1 MKKQASI
8 YYIAHVVI
16 NLVLLVAF
24 RANIIIDSLSVLPV
38 FLIVLMLIQAPMF
51 KVDIHRNSLGDTA
64 YSTGNTVRL
73 TDDELDKQYRYTRYS
88 FYGLIPF
95 VFPFI
100 FFFSSYTKLCSIIP
114 YILAYVV
121 GNVIFKFKYG
131 KTIKTRLEAEKE
143 ELRKQLQN
151 EELGIK

>member
-1 MKKQASI
+1 MKRISS
-8 YYIAHVVI
+8 YYIAHVVL
-16 NLVLLVAF
+16 NLVLLVVF
-24 RANIIIDSLSVLPV
+24 RANIVIDSLSVVPV
-38 FLIVLMLIQAPMF
+38 FLIALMLIQAPMF

-73 TDDELDKQYRYTRYS
+73 TDDELEKQYKYTRYA

-100 FFFSSYTKLCSIIP
+100 FFFSSYAKLCSIIP

-121 GNVIFKFKYG
+121 GNVFFKFKYG
-131 KTIKTRLEAEKE
+131 KTIKTRLETEKE

>member
-1 MKKQASI
+1 MKKISI
-8 YYIAHVVI
+8 YYIVHTVI
-16 NLVLLVAF
+16 NMALLIAF
-24 RANIIIDSLSVLPV
+24 RANIVVDFLSVVPV

-73 TDDELDKQYRYTRYS
+73 TDDELEKQYKYTRYS

-100 FFFSSYTKLCSIIP
+100 FFFSSYAKLCSIIP
-114 YILAYVV
+114 YILAYIV

-131 KTIKTRLEAEKE
+131 KTIKARLELEKE

>member
-1 MKKQASI
+1 MKKSI
-8 YYIAHVVI
+8 YYIVHLVV

-24 RANIIIDSLSVLPV
+24 RSNIVIDFMSGVPV
-38 FLIVLMLIQAPMF
+38 FLIALMLIQAPLIR
-51 KVDIHRNSLGDTA
+51 VDMHRTSLGDTQ
-64 YSTGNTVRL
+64 YSAVNMVRL
-73 TDDELDKQYRYTRYS
+73 TDDELEKQYKYTRYA

-100 FFFSSYTKLCSIIP
+100 FFFSSYAKLCSIIP

-131 KTIKTRLEAEKE
+131 KTIKARLEAEKE

>member
-1 MKKQASI
+1 MKKISI
-8 YYIAHVVI
+8 YYIVHTVI
-16 NLVLLVAF
+16 NMALLIAF
-24 RANIIIDSLSVLPV
+24 RANIIVDFLSVVPV

-73 TDDELDKQYRYTRYS
+73 TDDELEKQYKYMRYS

-100 FFFSSYTKLCSIIP
+100 FFFSSYAKLCSIIP
-114 YILAYVV
+114 YILAYIV

-131 KTIKTRLEAEKE
+131 KTIKARLELEKE
-143 ELRKQLQN
+143 ELRKQIQN

>member
-1 MKKQASI
+1 
-8 YYIAHVVI
+8 
-16 NLVLLVAF
+16 
-24 RANIIIDSLSVLPV
+24 
-38 FLIVLMLIQAPMF
+38 MF

-73 TDDELDKQYRYTRYS
+73 TDDELEKQYKYTRYS

-100 FFFSSYTKLCSIIP
+100 FFFSSYAKLCSIIP
-114 YILAYVV
+114 YILAYIV

-131 KTIKTRLEAEKE
+131 KTIKARLELEKE

>member
-1 MKKQASI
+1 MKKISI
-8 YYIAHVVI
+8 YYIVHTVI
-16 NLVLLVAF
+16 NMALLIAF
-24 RANIIIDSLSVLPV
+24 RANIIVDFLSVVPV

-51 KVDIHRNSLGDTA
+51 KVDNHRNSLGDTA

-73 TDDELDKQYRYTRYS
+73 TDDELEKQYKYTRYS

-100 FFFSSYTKLCSIIP
+100 FFFSSYAKLCSIIP

-121 GNVIFKFKYG
+121 GKLVFQLKHG
-131 KTIKTRLEAEKE
+131 KIIKNRLELEKE
-143 ELRKQLQN
+143 ELQKQIQN

>member
-1 MKKQASI
+1 MKKFSI
-8 YYIAHVVI
+8 YYIVHIVI
-16 NLVLLVAF
+16 NIVLLFAF
-24 RANIIIDSLSVLPV
+24 RTNITIDFLSVVPV

-51 KVDIHRNSLGDTA
+51 KVDIHRNSIGDTA

-73 TDDELDKQYRYTRYS
+73 TDDELEKQYKYTRYS

-100 FFFSSYTKLCSIIP
+100 FFFPSYAKLLSFIP
-114 YILAYVV
+114 YILAYIV
-121 GNVIFKFKYG
+121 GNLIFKFKHG
-131 KTIKTRLEAEKE
+131 KTIKARLKSEKE
-143 ELRKQLQN
+143 ELRKQLQK

>member
-1 MKKQASI
+1 MKKISI
-8 YYIAHVVI
+8 YYIVHTVI
-16 NLVLLVAF
+16 NMALLIAF
-24 RANIIIDSLSVLPV
+24 RANIIVDFLSVVPV

-73 TDDELDKQYRYTRYS
+73 TDDELEKQYKYMRYS

-100 FFFSSYTKLCSIIP
+100 FFFSSYAKLCSIIP
-114 YILAYVV
+114 YILAYIV

-131 KTIKTRLEAEKE
+131 KTIKARLELEKE

>member
-1 MKKQASI
+1 MKKISI
-8 YYIAHVVI
+8 YYIVHAVI
-16 NLVLLVAF
+16 NMALLIAF
-24 RANIIIDSLSVLPV
+24 RANIIVDFLSVVPV

-51 KVDIHRNSLGDTA
+51 KVDNHRNSLGDTA

-73 TDDELDKQYRYTRYS
+73 TDDELEKQYKYTRYS

-100 FFFSSYTKLCSIIP
+100 FFFSSYAKLCSIIP
-114 YILAYVV
+114 YILAYIV

-131 KTIKTRLEAEKE
+131 KTIKARLELEKE

>member
-24 RANIIIDSLSVLPV
+24 RANIVINFLSVVPV
-38 FLIVLMLIQAPMF
+38 FLIALMLIQAPMF
-51 KVDIHRNSLGDTA
+51 KVDTHRNSLGDTA

-73 TDDELDKQYRYTRYS
+73 TDDELEKQYKYTRYA

-100 FFFSSYTKLCSIIP
+100 FFFSSYAKLCSIIP

-121 GNVIFKFKYG
+121 GNVIFRFKYG
-131 KTIKTRLEAEKE
+131 KTIKARLEAEKE
-143 ELRKQLQN
+143 ELRKQIRN

>member
-1 MKKQASI
+1 MKKFSI
-8 YYIAHVVI
+8 YYIVHIAI
-16 NLVLLVAF
+16 NIALLIIF
-24 RANIIIDSLSVLPV
+24 RTNIIIDLLSVLPV
-38 FLIVLMLIQAPMF
+38 FLVALMLIQAPMF

-73 TDDELDKQYRYTRYS
+73 TDDELEKQYKYTRYS

-100 FFFSSYTKLCSIIP
+100 FFFSSYAKLFSIIP
-114 YILAYVV
+114 YILSYVV
-121 GNVIFKFKYG
+121 GNVIFKVQYG
-131 KTIKTRLEAEKE
+131 KAIKARLESEKE
-143 ELRKQLQN
+143 ELRKQLQK

>member
-1 MKKQASI
+1 MKKISI
-8 YYIAHVVI
+8 YYIVHTVI
-16 NLVLLVAF
+16 NMALLIAF
-24 RANIIIDSLSVLPV
+24 RANMIVDFLSVVPV

-51 KVDIHRNSLGDTA
+51 KVDIHRNSLGDTT

-73 TDDELDKQYRYTRYS
+73 TDDELEKQYEYTRYS

-100 FFFSSYTKLCSIIP
+100 FFFSSYAKLCSIIP
-114 YILAYVV
+114 YILAYIV

-131 KTIKTRLEAEKE
+131 KTIKARLELEKE

>member
-1 MKKQASI
+1 MKKSI
-8 YYIAHVVI
+8 YYIVHLVV

-24 RANIIIDSLSVLPV
+24 RANIIVDFLSVVPV

-73 TDDELDKQYRYTRYS
+73 TDDELEKQYKYTRYS

-100 FFFSSYTKLCSIIP
+100 FFFSSYAKLCSIIP
-114 YILAYVV
+114 YILAYIV
-121 GNVIFKFKYG
+121 GNVIFKVKYG
-131 KTIKTRLEAEKE
+131 KAIKARLESEKE
-143 ELRKQLQN
+143 ELRKQIQN
-151 EELGIK
+151 EELGKK

>member
-1 MKKQASI
+1 MKKISI
-8 YYIAHVVI
+8 YYIVHTVI
-16 NLVLLVAF
+16 NMALLIAF
-24 RANIIIDSLSVLPV
+24 RANIIVDFLSVVPV

-73 TDDELDKQYRYTRYS
+73 TDDELENQYKYTRYS

-100 FFFSSYTKLCSIIP
+100 FFFSSYAKLCSIIP
-114 YILAYVV
+114 YILSYIV

-131 KTIKTRLEAEKE
+131 KTIKTRLELEKE
-143 ELRKQLQN
+143 ELQKQLQN

>member
-1 MKKQASI
+1 MKKISI
-8 YYIAHVVI
+8 YYIVHTVI
-16 NLVLLVAF
+16 NMALLIAF
-24 RANIIIDSLSVLPV
+24 RANIIVDFLSVVPV

-73 TDDELDKQYRYTRYS
+73 TDDELEKQYKYTRYS

-100 FFFSSYTKLCSIIP
+100 FFFSSYAKLCSLIP
-114 YILAYVV
+114 YILAYIV

-131 KTIKTRLEAEKE
+131 KAIKARLELEKE

>member
-1 MKKQASI
+1 MKKISI
-8 YYIAHVVI
+8 YYIVHTVI
-16 NLVLLVAF
+16 NMTLLIAF
-24 RANIIIDSLSVLPV
+24 RANIIVDFLSVVPV

-73 TDDELDKQYRYTRYS
+73 TDDELEKQYKYTRYS

-100 FFFSSYTKLCSIIP
+100 FFFSSYAKLCSIIP
-114 YILAYVV
+114 YILAYIV

-131 KTIKTRLEAEKE
+131 KTIKARLELEKE

>member
-1 MKKQASI
+1 MKKISI
-8 YYIAHVVI
+8 YYIVHTVI
-16 NLVLLVAF
+16 NMALLIAF
-24 RANIIIDSLSVLPV
+24 RENIIVDFLSVVPV

-64 YSTGNTVRL
+64 YSTGNTIRL
-73 TDDELDKQYRYTRYS
+73 TDDELEKQYKYTRYS

-100 FFFSSYTKLCSIIP
+100 FFFSSYAKLCSIIP
-114 YILAYVV
+114 YILAYIV

-131 KTIKTRLEAEKE
+131 KTIKARLELEKE

>member
-1 MKKQASI
+1 MKKFSI
-8 YYIAHVVI
+8 YYIVHIVI
-16 NLVLLVAF
+16 NIVLLFAF
-24 RANIIIDSLSVLPV
+24 RTNITIDFLSVVPV

-51 KVDIHRNSLGDTA
+51 KVDMHRNSIGDTA

-73 TDDELDKQYRYTRYS
+73 TDDELEKQYEYTRYS

-100 FFFSSYTKLCSIIP
+100 FLFSSYAKLCSIIP
-114 YILAYVV
+114 YIIAYVV
-121 GNVIFKFKYG
+121 GNVIFKVKYG
-131 KTIKTRLEAEKE
+131 KAIKARLESEKE
-143 ELRKQLQN
+143 ELRKQIQN

>member
-1 MKKQASI
+1 MKKFSI
-8 YYIAHVVI
+8 YYIVHAVI
-16 NLVLLVAF
+16 NMALLIAF
-24 RANIIIDSLSVLPV
+24 RANIIVDFLSVVPV
-38 FLIVLMLIQAPMF
+38 FLIALMLIQAPMF
-51 KVDIHRNSLGDTA
+51 KVDIHRSSLGDTA

-73 TDDELDKQYRYTRYS
+73 TDDELEKQYKYTRYS

-100 FFFSSYTKLCSIIP
+100 FFFSSYAKLCSIIP

-121 GNVIFKFKYG
+121 GNVIFKVKYG
-131 KTIKTRLEAEKE
+131 KTIKTRHEYEKE

-151 EELGIK
+151 EELGTK